1 MKGRKRERCVC
12 IYISRETEWSWGAGG
27 QSCAGWRR
35 WEAHYCQANL
45 KIINCEVDAF

>member
-1 MKGRKRERCVC
+1 MCVC
-12 IYISRETEWSWGAGG
+12 VDVCVVNEETAVLGAGG
-27 QSCAGWRR
+27 QSYAAWRR